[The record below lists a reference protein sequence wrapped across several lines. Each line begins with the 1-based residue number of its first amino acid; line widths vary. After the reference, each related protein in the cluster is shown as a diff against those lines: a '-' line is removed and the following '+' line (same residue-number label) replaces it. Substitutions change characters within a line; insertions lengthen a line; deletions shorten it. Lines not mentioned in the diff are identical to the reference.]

1 MEKIAL
7 DYVENYCEPEDELLK
22 QLSRETALTQLHHRM
37 LSGNYQGHLLAMFVK
52 LFNAESVLEIGT
64 YAGYSTICIARA
76 LPENGKIT
84 TIEVNDEIQWL
95 SEKYFEKSGMKNK
108 INALLGDAKEIIPN
122 LNQEFDLVFIDGD
135 KREYIEY
142 YNLVFPKLRKG
153 GLILADNVLWNNK
166 IFGKIESND
175 YMTKG
180 ILKFNEYIAQDKRVE
195 KLILP
200 VRDGLMMIIKN

>member
-22 QLSRETALTQLHHRM
+22 ELSRETALTQLHHRM
-37 LSGNYQGHLLAMFVK
+37 LSGNYQGHLLAIFVK
-52 LFNAESVLEIGT
+52 LFNAKSVLEIGT

-122 LNQEFDLVFIDGD
+122 LN
-135 KREYIEY
+135 
-142 YNLVFPKLRKG
+142 
-153 GLILADNVLWNNK
+153 
-166 IFGKIESND
+166 
-175 YMTKG
+175 
-180 ILKFNEYIAQDKRVE
+180 
-195 KLILP
+195 
-200 VRDGLMMIIKN
+200 